1 MELGLIGLGKM
12 GFNMATRLRQGGH
25 TVVASTSTRMWCP
38 GDHRG
43 AAPARSFARGEQ
55 LQRPYAGGDAQ

>member
-25 TVVASTSTRMWCP
+25 TVVASTSTRMWC
-38 GDHRG
+38 GDYRS
-43 AAPARSFARGEQ
+43 AAPAHSFARGEQ